1 MLVTSPMAASV
12 FQVAVEVGQ
21 TVTAGNKLV
30 VLDAMKTE
38 IVVAS
43 PVSGRVEQVR
53 CAPGKL
59 VTAGQLLV
67 VIFEQ
72 K

>member
-1 MLVTSPMAASV
+1 MAASV